1 MKTTCDY
8 KLGGTK
14 SFRRA
19 SKQLLVKKFILNGKT
34 VSKGYGSNIQN
45 IEKGAR
51 EMYHPDGFSP
61 SLTEK
66 CQFWLKTG
74 DTDVFTEE
82 ELSKLRC
89 FAQCDQAGAEA
100 LIVAYLC
107 EPGDYRQLF
116 IHNVK
121 PHVYVAM
128 KLFKDVWTR
137 KLKQS
142 GGLIEDFNIEDL
154 CSLSISQ
161 LKLNPF
167 WKDLDSLIKSS
178 DNWPL
183 TERYYYLAKQTVH
196 CVDKDTEVLT
206 KNGWTSI
213 SNVDIATE
221 IAISDGYITKFEK
234 PLVMNEFDYSGEMLY
249 FVGEEIDQYVTPEH
263 KMVYS
268 SNNKQHIAFAKDVIK
283 LNRPNIPTSTSY
295 IGGEVNL
302 KDWEVK
308 LLVAIQADGY
318 IEPSGRLRFKFS
330 KDRKIDRLLSILTE
344 ANIKYEYNPYV
355 DETSGGNIVGD
366 IRFYANDITK
376 WFGGIKQWNSW
387 LLKFSKNNLELLIS
401 ELKFWDGTSTFSYR
415 NKREEYCSFVESNI
429 DWIKTICHLVN
440 KQGTKSKDGHKLGIN
455 NRTKSIASSNSK
467 WQFTG
472 KVYCPTVSTGIFLV
486 RRKGKIS
493 LTHNSANYGIMAP
506 TFRMNILDK
515 SGGKIVISKEDSEKF
530 LLVYRSLFPEIPDWN
545 EQIKRTVQMT
555 RMLFNLHG
563 HPYTITDY
571 HLEDSTMKEY
581 IAWVP
586 QSTVGE
592 ITRIAF
598 SALQEYIEQEKKP
611 WDILQDNHDSYMQQF
626 PLTHVR
632 DAVKKQQEYMNQKL
646 QSPVDGAIFYMKS
659 EVNIGFNWG
668 SQKQSNPLGLQ
679 SPSWL

>member
-19 SKQLLVKKFILNGKT
+19 SKQLLVKKFVLNGKT
-34 VSKGYGSNIQN
+34 VSKGYGGNIQN

-51 EMYHPDGFSP
+51 EMYHPNGFSP
-61 SLTEK
+61 ALTEK

-82 ELSKLRC
+82 ELRRLRC

-142 GGLIEDFNIEDL
+142 GGLIEDFNIDTIA
-154 CSLSISQ
+154 STSIAN

-167 WKDLDSLIKSS
+167 WKDLDTLIKSS

-196 CVDKDTEVLT
+196 
-206 KNGWTSI
+206 
-213 SNVDIATE
+213 
-221 IAISDGYITKFEK
+221 
-234 PLVMNEFDYSGEMLY
+234 
-249 FVGEEIDQYVTPEH
+249 
-263 KMVYS
+263 
-268 SNNKQHIAFAKDVIK
+268 
-283 LNRPNIPTSTSY
+283 
-295 IGGEVNL
+295 
-302 KDWEVK
+302 
-308 LLVAIQADGY
+308 
-318 IEPSGRLRFKFS
+318 
-330 KDRKIDRLLSILTE
+330 
-344 ANIKYEYNPYV
+344 
-355 DETSGGNIVGD
+355 
-366 IRFYANDITK
+366 
-376 WFGGIKQWNSW
+376 
-387 LLKFSKNNLELLIS
+387 
-401 ELKFWDGTSTFSYR
+401 
-415 NKREEYCSFVESNI
+415 
-429 DWIKTICHLVN
+429 
-440 KQGTKSKDGHKLGIN
+440 
-455 NRTKSIASSNSK
+455 
-467 WQFTG
+467 
-472 KVYCPTVSTGIFLV
+472 
-486 RRKGKIS
+486 
-493 LTHNSANYGIMAP
+493 SANYGIMAP

-626 PLTHVR
+626 PIIHVR

-659 EVNIGFNWG
+659 EVNIGFNW
-668 SQKQSNPLGLQ
+668 SPYKQSNPLGLQ
-679 SPSWL
+679 SPIWLN